1 MSKMLLRNELTRI
14 IAMNIQLFW
23 ANITKVQK
31 GEIDRDAWLPR
42 ANFCFIAMNITIQR
56 NHSTLSKLG
65 LIIWIAWQ
73 TLTSCIQANR
83 LCWLGILAL
92 LSVRNDY
99 SISTVSTTRCFNF
112 LSDVWFDIKVFI
124 INIGSSHIIY

>member
-1 MSKMLLRNELTRI
+1 MLLTNELTRI
-14 IAMNIQLFW
+14 IAMNIQLFR
-23 ANITKVQK
+23 ANMKKFRK

-92 LSVRNDY
+92 LSVRNDC
-99 SISTVSTTRCFNF
+99 SISTVSSTRCFNF
-112 LSDVWFDIKVFI
+112 LFDVWFDVKVFI
-124 INIGSSHIIY
+124 MNIGSSHTIY